1 MTSLIT
7 GVGGFAGQ
15 HLAAWLLSRDEDVV
29 GVARGSVNWH
39 VGGVARAER
48 FRLVVADVTR
58 ADETTAAVQEAHPE
72 HIYHLAAQVA
82 VTTSV
87 HDPCTDFSVNA
98 LGTFNVLEAARRS
111 GRRPFVLFTSTNKV
125 YGSHGLGS
133 WIGALDRNRTCAPGS
148 GGRCSIP

>member
-72 HIYHLAAQVA
+72 HIYHLAAQSSVSESFLDPVGVVQNNVA
-82 VTTSV
+82 
-87 HDPCTDFSVNA
+87 A
-98 LGTFNVLEAARRS
+98 LMSLLEATSAAGRAAR
-111 GRRPFVLFTSTNKV
+111 VLVVSSSEV
-125 YGSHGLGS
+125 YGR
-133 WIGALDRNRTCAPGS
+133 AS
-148 GGRCSIP
+148 GQSAVDERVELRPENPYAVRQPA

>member
-39 VGGVARAER
+39 VGGVARAEG

-58 ADETTAAVQEAHPE
+58 ADETTAVVQEAHPE
-72 HIYHLAAQVA
+72 HIYHLAGQSSVSESFLDPVGVVQNNVA
-82 VTTSV
+82 
-87 HDPCTDFSVNA
+87 A
-98 LGTFNVLEAARRS
+98 LVSL
-111 GRRPFVLFTSTNKV
+111 
-125 YGSHGLGS
+125 LG
-133 WIGALDRNRTCAPGS
+133 WYLRQKWDE
-148 GGRCSIP
+148 